1 MKLHAA
7 PLVVLFSASLV
18 AAAEPAA
25 QPEQKPA
32 KIDRYVA
39 VDNVC
44 AWPNLTKL
52 PDGSIASVIHN
63 KPAHGQMEGDVDCWV
78 SADGQKWELRGKP
91 APNDPHTI
99 RMNVAAGLAKNGDL
113 LVLCSGWTDE
123 KQAERPKQP
132 SFRDSVLGNWVCRS
146 SDGGRTWT
154 QHKSFVESETG
165 WSPYIPFGDILVGA
179 DGALHVS
186 CYGGKLID
194 PTKSFKTDG
203 YTSWHFHSDDDGR
216 TWRKTSTIGPKHNE
230 TTILHLGGK
239 NWLAA
244 ARIDAVELFR
254 SDDDGETWQGPQRVT
269 GRNEINGHLLRLA
282 DGRLLLSYG
291 CRAKDRCGVLA
302 KLSSDEGKTWSGAI
316 RLVDSIASDCGYPS
330 SVQRADGRIVT
341 AWYSK
346 ETADHK
352 QYQMGVSI
360 WEAPAK

>member
-1 MKLHAA
+1 MGIRLACCSLA
-7 PLVVLFSASLV
+7 ILFSVTPAL
-18 AAAEPAA
+18 AAEP
-25 QPEQKPA
+25 ETKPA
-32 KIDRYVA
+32 KIEHYLA

-52 PDGSIASVIHN
+52 PDGSIAAIIHN
-63 KPAHGQMEGDVDCWV
+63 KPAHGQLEGDVDCWV
-78 SADGQKWELRGKP
+78 SLDGEKWELRGKP

-113 LVLCSGWTDE
+113 LVICSGWTDL

-132 SFRDSVLGNWVCRS
+132 AFRDSVLGSWVCRS
-146 SDGGRTWT
+146 ADCGRTWT
-154 QHKSFVESETG
+154 QHKSFVEAETG
-165 WSPYIPFGDILVGA
+165 WTPYIPFGDILVGS

-194 PTKSFKTDG
+194 PTQSFKTAG
-203 YTSWHFHSDDDGR
+203 YTAWHLRSDDDGR

-269 GRNEINGHLLRLA
+269 ERNEINGHLVRLA

-291 CRAKDRCGVLA
+291 CRVKDRCGVLA
-302 KLSSDEGKTWSGAI
+302 KLSGDEGKTWSGAI
-316 RLVDSIASDCGYPS
+316 RLVDSVASDCGYPS
-330 SVQRADGRIVT
+330 SVERADGRIVT

-346 ETADHK
+346 ETTDHK

-360 WEAPAK
+360 WEAP